1 MNTVILGTGS
11 YLPSQVLTSQ
21 ELGDR
26 LGVGEQWILDKTGI
40 VERRVAAATEVTS
53 DLGAAAAEQA
63 LKAAGMSANDI
74 DIVIVTTST
83 PDQPVPATACFVQA
97 KLGATRAAAF
107 DIAAGCTGYVHAI
120 SVAHAL
126 LKSDVRLRNAL
137 IIGVGLYS
145 RFLNYT
151 DKRTCVLFGD
161 GAGAVVL
168 GKAANQP
175 GILACR
181 LASDGTLADIAQIP
195 AGGTRM
201 PATAETVA
209 TGQHFAA
216 IHGGD
221 IRRLAVDI
229 IPRLV
234 SELLR
239 ASGCELRDV
248 DLIIPHQANGVMLD
262 EWIQVLGIDPGL
274 MHRTVGHYGNT
285 GAASIPITLDDAQ
298 RSGRLSDGDLVLA
311 VGIGAGVT
319 WGGFTLR
326 WCSPSRTGT

>member
-1 MNTVILGTGS
+1 MNTVVLGTGS
-11 YLPSQVLTSQ
+11 YLPTDVLTSK

-40 VERRVAAATEVTS
+40 TERRVAAAGEVSS
-53 DLGAAAAEQA
+53 DLGAAAADQA

-74 DIVIVTTST
+74 DILIVTTST
-83 PDQPVPATACFVQA
+83 PDQPVPATACYVQA
-97 KLGATRAAAF
+97 KLGAARAAAF
-107 DIAAGCTGYVHAI
+107 DISAGCTGYVHAI
-120 SVAHAL
+120 SVAQAL
-126 LKSDVRLRNAL
+126 LKSDARLQNAL

-151 DKRTCVLFGD
+151 DRRTCVLFGD

-168 GKAANQP
+168 GKAADQP
-175 GILACR
+175 GILSCQ

-209 TGQHFAA
+209 AGQHFPA

-221 IRRLAVDI
+221 IRRLAVEI

-239 ASGCELRDV
+239 ESGCELRDV
-248 DLIIPHQANGVMLD
+248 DLIIPHQANGAMLD
-262 EWIQVLGIDPGL
+262 EWIKVLDIDPGL
-274 MHRTVGHYGNT
+274 MHRTVEYYGNT
-285 GAASIPITLDDAQ
+285 GAASIPITLDDAL
-298 RSGRLSDGDLVLA
+298 RSGRLSNGDLVLA

-326 WCSPSRTGT
+326 WRSPSLIGT